1 MTAASPFAADA
12 VQPVQEGAAAAAAG
26 RRRGAAEVLRLR
38 LDQAHVKAGLL
49 DGDAHRT
56 AAAQRACAS
65 KLEHLQAMSSAC
77 ITVTKSLCCETCRPG
92 TLGLIL
98 VCEVGGL
105 MPVSSTVRETENRTS
120 CELSVCPCRQSRTR
134 SRGGVGT
141 LSSAARVS
149 LDIHII
155 LLRHPCHVEL

>member
-77 ITVTKSLCCETCRPG
+77 ITVTKPPCCETCRPG

-98 VCEVGGL
+98 VCEVGGI

-120 CELSVCPCRQSRTR
+120 CELSVCPCRLSRTR

-141 LSSAARVS
+141 LSLSCAARVS

-155 LLRHPCHVEL
+155 LLRHLAM